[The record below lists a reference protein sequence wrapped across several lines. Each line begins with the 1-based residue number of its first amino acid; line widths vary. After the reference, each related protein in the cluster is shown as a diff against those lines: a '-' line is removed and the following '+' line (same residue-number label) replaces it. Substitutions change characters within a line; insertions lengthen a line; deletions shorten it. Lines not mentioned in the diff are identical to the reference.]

1 MTTITAMQ
9 DDTLD
14 ALIYREYGTT
24 EGLVELA
31 LEYNPQLADM
41 PILEM
46 GQQVEMPDDD
56 DIYTPIATSTVQL
69 WD

>member
-1 MTTITAMQ
+1 MTTLIALQ

-14 ALIYREYGTT
+14 SVIFRHYGTT

-31 LEYNPQLADM
+31 LEYNPQLSDM

-56 DIYTPIATSTVQL
+56 DIYKPIAASTVQL